1 MAYCD
6 LFKAIFQ
13 YMLAYAD
20 EPRTYGEEDSRE
32 HDEVFC
38 RYDFLER
45 DADGEWFYDDDYI
58 FEVDSSAALLSDRQA
73 MWAEVRTNFAD
84 GTFGDKNDGKTI
96 ETYWKQLEQLD
107 YPNAASVRKSLTAK
121 NDEKQ

>member
-1 MAYCD
+1 
-6 LFKAIFQ
+6 
-13 YMLAYAD
+13 MLAYAD

-58 FEVDSSAALLSDRQA
+58 FVVDSSAALLSDRQA

-84 GTFGDKNDGKTI
+84 GTFGDKNDGKAI

-121 NDEKQ
+121 SDEK

>member
-1 MAYCD
+1 MIEYAARNCCPATRAW
-6 LFKAIFQ
+6 LFAK
-13 YMLAYAD
+13 
-20 EPRTYGEEDSRE
+20 RRKSR
-32 HDEVFC
+32 F
-38 RYDFLER
+38 
-45 DADGEWFYDDDYI
+45 A
-58 FEVDSSAALLSDRQA
+58 SAALLSDRQA

-121 NDEKQ
+121 NGEKQ

>member
-1 MAYCD
+1 MIEYAARNCCCRNTRMAVR
-6 LFKAIFQ
+6 KTS
-13 YMLAYAD
+13 
-20 EPRTYGEEDSRE
+20 EKP
-32 HDEVFC
+32 FC
-38 RYDFLER
+38 E
-45 DADGEWFYDDDYI
+45 
-58 FEVDSSAALLSDRQA
+58 AALLSDRRA

-121 NDEKQ
+121 SDEK